1 MNRIDKKFEELKRK
15 KEPAFI
21 PFITAGDPD
30 IETTEDL
37 ILAFEKKGADIIEL
51 GVPFSDPIADGPV
64 IQASYHRALEKGVNV
79 AQIFDMIS
87 RLRSKTQIP
96 VVGMISY
103 SIVYKFGSKAFVE
116 MALKAGFDGL
126 TIPDLPIEENE
137 EIFEIASK
145 NDLKIVCFVAPT
157 TTNQRMNL
165 ITQRTQGF
173 LYYIS
178 VVGITGARDMLPD
191 DIIQNINKLKQLTNI
206 PIVVGF
212 GVSTAKQASMVGKI
226 AEGVIV
232 GSAIV
237 REIEKYEHVPHEKLI
252 ENVGNFVEEL
262 VIGTK
267 NLPKT
272 PLISI
277 G

>member
-30 IETTEDL
+30 IETTEAL

-64 IQASYHRALEKGVNV
+64 IQASYHRALEKGVKV
-79 AQIFDMIS
+79 SQIIDMIS

-145 NDLKIVCFVAPT
+145 NDLKIV
-157 TTNQRMNL
+157 
-165 ITQRTQGF
+165 
-173 LYYIS
+173 
-178 VVGITGARDMLPD
+178 
-191 DIIQNINKLKQLTNI
+191 
-206 PIVVGF
+206 
-212 GVSTAKQASMVGKI
+212 
-226 AEGVIV
+226 
-232 GSAIV
+232 
-237 REIEKYEHVPHEKLI
+237 
-252 ENVGNFVEEL
+252 
-262 VIGTK
+262 
-267 NLPKT
+267 
-272 PLISI
+272 
-277 G
+277 